1 MIPSEKRS
9 EGISLEW
16 ADDEME
22 TQIYDKLPEDKVK
35 PVVTLPEGP
44 SPILERVPPP
54 TPMIAPAPMPRQKG
68 VSIGVVLGIMGGAVG
83 VAALILIALLLL
95 AGKKEATLIVVPE
108 PKDATVKL
116 DGDKLDSEFPPTLT
130 GIKPGKHTL
139 IVSADNHE
147 TKVIELNLSEGQ
159 NTQVVS
165 LVRMQASGTGFSL
178 ETEPPGAAIVI
189 DSKPY
194 PDKTPVRVI
203 DLEEGTHTIRV
214 EKDNYLPYTTEVDLK
229 AGEIITIPKVVLS
242 AKSITASITSVP
254 DDAKVYLVRDG
265 QKKYVGKTP
274 YSGELDPSSSYSVEI
289 QKAGYGTWTGD
300 IKFQPG
306 RDSISMLAQLSS
318 EGGVSSP
325 PDRPGTED
333 EGEEDEGEKESGKKA
348 GGKKKKKTGGGGT
361 PAIKS
366 GGGGTGFLSV
376 PTQPWTIVYIDGQ
389 KIRNTPLIKYPLSAG
404 QHKVRLINTQFNI
417 NQSYT
422 VIIVAGQVTKII
434 KNLAQ

>member
-1 MIPSEKRS
+1 M
-9 EGISLEW
+9 EW
-16 ADDEME
+16 EDDEME

-35 PVVTLPEGP
+35 PVISLPEGP
-44 SPILERVPPP
+44 SPVYERVPPP
-54 TPMIAPAPMPRQKG
+54 APSIISTPPPKPKG

-83 VAALILIALLLL
+83 VAALILIVLLLV
-95 AGKKEATLIVVPE
+95 ARKKEATLIVVPE

-116 DGDKLDSEFPPTLT
+116 DGDKLDSEFPPTLA

-139 IVSADNHE
+139 IVMADNHE

-178 ETEPPGAAIVI
+178 ETEPPGATIVI
-189 DSKPY
+189 DSRSY

-289 QKAGYGTWTGD
+289 QKSGYDTWTGD

-306 RDSISMLAQLSS
+306 RDSISMLAQLASQ
-318 EGGVSSP
+318 GGVSTP

-333 EGEEDEGEKESGKKA
+333 EGEGEGEKESGKKS
-348 GGKKKKKTGGGGT
+348 GKKKKKTGGGGT
-361 PAIKS
+361 PVVKT
-366 GGGGTGFLSV
+366 GGGTGFLSV
-376 PTQPWTIVYIDGQ
+376 STQPWTIVYIDGQ
-389 KIRNTPLIKYPLSAG
+389 KIRNTPLIKYPLSGG